1 MKRARFGMLHARTPH
16 LHPTCSDIRASFAC
30 QARVQGLA
38 GYRIS
43 LPEKRSAALSSS
55 RSFSGC
61 CASRFGFHQGLVGSI
76 GIYRLRSFHW
86 CIACCILWLS
96 WRTIASNVLLF
107 VLTRTASR
115 ATFGK
120 EMRDFLVGRVPPRF
134 AMLSICICDP

>member
-16 LHPTCSDIRASFAC
+16 LHPTCSDNRASFAC

-43 LPEKRSAALSSS
+43 LPQKRSAARASS
-55 RSFSGC
+55 RSFSLC
-61 CASRFGFHQGLVGSI
+61 CASRFGFHLELVGSI
-76 GIYRLRSFHW
+76 GIRRLKSLHRA
-86 CIACCILWLS
+86 IACCMNRSS

-107 VLTRTASR
+107 VLACTASR

-120 EMRDFLVGRVPPRF
+120 EMRNFLVGRVPPRF
-134 AMLSICICDP
+134 AMQSICICDP